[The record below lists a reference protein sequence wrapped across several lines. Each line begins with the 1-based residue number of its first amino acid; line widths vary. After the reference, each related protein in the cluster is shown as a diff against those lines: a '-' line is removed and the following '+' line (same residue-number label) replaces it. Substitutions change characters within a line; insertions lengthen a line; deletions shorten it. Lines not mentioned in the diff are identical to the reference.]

1 MNQHYI
7 KLLEDI
13 HFYNPNIAIPVF
25 FSNNLNINKS
35 LNNYIDSLILHNS
48 ILFEK
53 FIYVKN
59 NLQIKENTLSNLQN
73 SYKILQHNNNNLIKS
88 YKILENNNKILENN
102 NKVLEN
108 NNKVLEQSNKSL
120 TEFNKNLINKLSI

>member
-13 HFYNPNIAIPVF
+13 HFYNPNVAIPVF

-35 LNNYIDSLILHNS
+35 LDNYIDSLVLHNS

-59 NLQIKENTLSNLQN
+59 NLQIKENTLCNLQN
-73 SYKILQHNNNNLIKS
+73 SYKILQNNNNKLIKS
-88 YKILENNNKILENN
+88 YKILENNNKILEKN
-102 NKVLEN
+102 NKNLI
-108 NNKVLEQSNKSL
+108 Q
-120 TEFNKNLINKLSI
+120 FNKNLINKLSI